1 MAVRLVIEQQRAV
14 IGIQQSR
21 PRLEV
26 RESAPPV
33 LQLRRQLPRLQISGG
48 KVAVR
53 IDQTRCFSERGF
65 KPLSELGREQAELG
79 RQAALKGI
87 ARRSVEGDFLAA
99 IEKGTGVADL
109 AWPEE
114 KKEVG
119 LALLPRS
126 RPVVE
131 FIEESLQIRVDAGG
145 VAVSFTPGEIEMG
158 APGPPYVL
166 IYLQRRPFIQVKML
180 PERLDATV

>member
-1 MAVRLVIEQQRAV
+1 MRLIIEQQRAI

-21 PRLEV
+21 PQLEV
-26 RESAPPV
+26 RGSALPV
-33 LQLRRQLPRLQISGG
+33 LQLRRQPPRLEISGG
-48 KVAVR
+48 EVAVR
-53 IDQTRCFSERGF
+53 IDQTKCFSERGF

-79 RQAALKGI
+79 RQAVLEGI
-87 ARRSVEGDFLAA
+87 AKRSAEGDLLAA

-131 FIEESLQIRVDAGG
+131 FVKEPLRIKVEAGK
-145 VAVSFTPGEIEMG
+145 VAVNFTPGETEIE
-158 APGPPYVL
+158 APGPPYVR
-166 IYLQRRPFIQVKML
+166 IYLEKRSFIRMKVL
-180 PERLDATV
+180 PEGLDATV